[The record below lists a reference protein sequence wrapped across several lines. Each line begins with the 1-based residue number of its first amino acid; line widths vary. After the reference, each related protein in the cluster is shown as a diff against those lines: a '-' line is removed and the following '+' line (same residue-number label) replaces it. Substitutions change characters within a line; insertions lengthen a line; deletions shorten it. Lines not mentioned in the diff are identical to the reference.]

1 MAGLAEAQAAASA
14 ERDAL
19 RQELDHA
26 AIADPDAGR
35 ICLGADSVRRLVPH
49 DPPPEA
55 LAAPCPPPVALPVRA
70 MTQAEVETAWRVDRM
85 ALADCGERLDLL
97 AQWSRAR

>member
-1 MAGLAEAQAAASA
+1 MPRLQTLTLAASVW
-14 ERDAL
+14 AL
-19 RQELDHA
+19 TACA
-26 AIADPDAGR
+26 AW
-35 ICLGADSVRRLVPH
+35 VPH